1 MVDNHNDPESLPE
14 LSKTF
19 TIMELLYQMPTHL
32 REILCVSKVV
42 LSYVVRDYLI
52 SPVLPTPLQPNLI
65 WSLGNYSMMD
75 ELVAYT
81 PHTGPSYESDN
92 VQVYNLLYK
101 ALAGTNDMT
110 LITRHQRRRDGRSE
124 YLDLVT
130 HNMGA

>member
-52 SPVLPTPLQPNLI
+52 SPVLPTPL
-65 WSLGNYSMMD
+65 
-75 ELVAYT
+75 
-81 PHTGPSYESDN
+81 
-92 VQVYNLLYK
+92 
-101 ALAGTNDMT
+101 
-110 LITRHQRRRDGRSE
+110 
-124 YLDLVT
+124 
-130 HNMGA
+130 